1 MSLAAELFRF
11 SLDVVAA
18 TPRGR
23 LLGVGRNRLPFVAAG
38 RPVTAVAVLAGDWY
52 MRLESSGLATLAG
65 L

>member
-23 LLGVGRNRLPFVAAG
+23 LLGVGRNRWPFVAA
-38 RPVTAVAVLAGDWY
+38 VTAVAVLAGDWY